1 LLLNL
6 VTAVDNYQG
15 KRSGKSFL
23 ILHCAGTLTRLALN
37 ATRLLLKASAQSH
50 SSSTTCSAAIRRP
63 LSSPSHCDSLSSGKG
78 AVMARQTLAAD
89 QSSEKLWVFLCDC
102 CGDGAGR
109 SRTSL
114 IACRYQPCCWGLQ
127 AALNF
132 QHTSLASITC
142 EKLCVQGL

>member
-1 LLLNL
+1 
-6 VTAVDNYQG
+6 
-15 KRSGKSFL
+15 
-23 ILHCAGTLTRLALN
+23 
-37 ATRLLLKASAQSH
+37 
-50 SSSTTCSAAIRRP
+50 
-63 LSSPSHCDSLSSGKG
+63 
-78 AVMARQTLAAD
+78 MARQTLAAD

-127 AALNF
+127 AALNL

-142 EKLCVQGL
+142 EKLCVNKGFKFVPIVATVQSSVLPSHIIGNNANFKRSQMHSVKVEVKSRHCV